1 MKPTYLTFFL
11 ALLYSGSLL
20 AQDSSSAYSLKECV
34 EYAFKNQVNIENSR
48 LDEAI
53 ADSKIKEIRAV
64 GLPQV
69 SATGSLVDNP
79 ALKRMFL
86 EAGPNTANFIPPG
99 VAKDGEVLAIP
110 NLFQLRSSGDMG
122 ATINQLIFD
131 GSFIIGLKAAKTYAE
146 LTTQNAKKSK
156 VETVESVSKAY
167 YLVLIN
173 KERLTLLDANVNRM
187 DSMLAQTKALYK
199 EGYVEKIDVDRLE
212 VNYNNLKSEKDKVVN
227 HYQLS
232 QILLKYQMG
241 MPVEENLELSGA
253 IQDIQ
258 LEDNK
263 ELSQVDASNRIE
275 YQIFKTD
282 LELKTLDLKGKQAT
296 YLPRLSAFA
305 SGGYFTQ
312 HTSFT
317 NLFSSSWYP
326 YAMYGLNLNVPIFDG
341 FDKANKVKQAR
352 LEIEKSQNNLRNME
366 NTIKYQAE
374 QSKFSL
380 ENNLKTLETLRSNMN
395 LAQEVARIARVKFE
409 AGVGSNLELVNAETD
424 YKEAQTNFFNALYD
438 VVVANIDYKKSLGT
452 LYSE

>member
-282 LELKTLDLKGKQAT
+282 LELKTLD
-296 YLPRLSAFA
+296 R
-305 SGGYFTQ
+305 
-312 HTSFT
+312 
-317 NLFSSSWYP
+317 SSP
-326 YAMYGLNLNVPIFDG
+326 
-341 FDKANKVKQAR
+341 
-352 LEIEKSQNNLRNME
+352 
-366 NTIKYQAE
+366 
-374 QSKFSL
+374 
-380 ENNLKTLETLRSNMN
+380 
-395 LAQEVARIARVKFE
+395 
-409 AGVGSNLELVNAETD
+409 
-424 YKEAQTNFFNALYD
+424 
-438 VVVANIDYKKSLGT
+438 
-452 LYSE
+452 